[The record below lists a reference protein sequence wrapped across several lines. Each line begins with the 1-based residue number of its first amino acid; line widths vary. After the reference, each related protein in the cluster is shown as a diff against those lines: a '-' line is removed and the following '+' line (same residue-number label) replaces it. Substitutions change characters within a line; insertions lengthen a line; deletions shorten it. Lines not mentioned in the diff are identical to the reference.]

1 MSDIPG
7 DSALVQCF
15 RAARS
20 AGRPQDLAEALP
32 YARFLGV
39 ETSLVDGRL
48 QVVLPFRPML
58 VGNPFLP
65 AIHGGVLGGLIELA
79 ASLELIWRHDTER
92 LPKVVTTTVDFAR
105 SGQPRALFAEATVTR
120 LGRRIATV
128 AVRLWQDD
136 AQRAIATGQ
145 AHFLLS

>member
-1 MSDIPG
+1 MTHATLVQRLQAARAAG
-7 DSALVQCF
+7 DPQALV
-15 RAARS
+15 A
-20 AGRPQDLAEALP
+20 ALP
-32 YARFLGV
+32 YAGFLGAETLLV
-39 ETSLVDGRL
+39 EGRL
-48 QVVLPFRPML
+48 RVCLPFRQAL

-79 ASLELIWRHDTER
+79 ATLELLWRHETER

-120 LGRRIATV
+120 IGRRLATV

-136 AQRAIATGQ
+136 ATRAIATGQ